1 MRQIILD
8 TETTGL
14 SPKAGHRI
22 IEIGCVELI
31 NRRLTGNHFHYYLN
45 PGREVDPGAQA
56 IHGITNEFLVDK
68 PRFKEIVNNLLE
80 YVQDAEI
87 IIHNA
92 DFDLGF
98 LDHELSLCGKNYLA
112 FEEYVS
118 SVICTLQMAR
128 NKHPGQKNNL
138 DVLCK
143 RYNVDNAHRELH
155 GALLDSEILAEV
167 YLAMTGG
174 QEILSLTDHA
184 AGKKDKPIQ
193 TAIEP
198 PEKNK
203 LSDIII
209 VCASEAELQTH
220 EKFEKDYLQ
229 EN

>member
-45 PGREVDPGAQA
+45 PGRAIDPGAQA
-56 IHGITNEFLVDK
+56 VHGITAEFLADK
-68 PRFKEIVNNLLE
+68 PRFKEIVSSLLE
-80 YVQDAEI
+80 YVQDAQI

-98 LDHELSLCGKNYLA
+98 LDHELSLCGKQYLD

-118 SVICTLQMAR
+118 SVVCTLQMAR

-143 RYNVDNAHRELH
+143 RYQVDNTHRELH

-174 QEILSLTDHA
+174 QESL
-184 AGKKDKPIQ
+184 G
-193 TAIEP
+193 
-198 PEKNK
+198 
-203 LSDIII
+203 LSDQPSIQKNQTTQTPLQSSDNSPLMDIMVI
-209 VCASEAELQTH
+209 RSSAEELAAH
-220 EKFEKDYLQ
+220 ETFVKNYLQ
-229 EN
+229 ED

>member
-22 IEIGCVELI
+22 IEIGCVELV

-45 PGREVDPGAQA
+45 PDREIDPGAQA
-56 IHGITNEFLVDK
+56 VHGITSQFLADK
-68 PRFKEIVNNLLE
+68 PRFKEIIDSLIE
-80 YVQDAEI
+80 YIKDAQI

-98 LDHELSLCGKNYLA
+98 LDSEFERCGKKKYRP
-112 FEEYVS
+112 FEEYIS
-118 SVICTLQMAR
+118 SVICTLKMAR

-143 RYNVDNAHRELH
+143 RYGVDNSKRDLH

-174 QEILSLTDHA
+174 QEAL
-184 AGKKDKPIQ
+184 G
-193 TAIEP
+193 
-198 PEKNK
+198 
-203 LSDIII
+203 LSDH
-209 VCASEAELQTH
+209 SSSNLQTQVRTCEEEISTGEIIDLVVLRATEEELNSH
-220 EKFEKDYLQ
+220 EEFKKIFK
-229 EN
+229 N

>member
-14 SPKAGHRI
+14 SPKAGHRV
-22 IEIGCVELI
+22 IEIGCVELV

-45 PGREVDPGAQA
+45 PDRDIDAGAQA
-56 IHGITNEFLVDK
+56 VHGISAEFLADK
-68 PRFKEIVNNLLE
+68 PRFKEIIDELIA
-80 YVQDAEI
+80 YVKDAEI

-98 LDHELSLCGKNYLA
+98 LDHEFKLCGKKFLP

-143 RYNVDNAHRELH
+143 RYGVDNSKRDLH

-174 QEILSLTDHA
+174 QEAL
-184 AGKKDKPIQ
+184 G
-193 TAIEP
+193 
-198 PEKNK
+198 
-203 LSDIII
+203 LSDHNHSPVPTQTHNSVEMISSGEIVDVV
-209 VCASEAELQTH
+209 VCAATPDEILAH
-220 EKFEKDYLQ
+220 EEFIKIFKG
-229 EN
+229 